1 MARIRDIPLPHVL
14 DYGQAQRLRFE
25 EFDRIIL
32 DDDIDY
38 RWVEDTDH
46 GHVLQAEHDKKIHRG
61 ISFEAMFAQSKRMGF
76 RHDRG
81 WYSKRAV
88 KKRLRTDIETIT
100 DLSYPARQYIYWQE
114 AFSLEFLRL
123 EANDPK
129 VTRGAVG
136 FEKANTIARIY
147 LTVSNRVK
155 KAADNGRRKRSDRAR
170 TIFDA
175 PDQKT
180 LLGWV
185 KKLVNADFD
194 PMIFCK
200 RYARSG
206 NREERLTQEQCRLAG
221 KYAMLYASPTEP
233 SVRQLHSDMEAE
245 IEQINIKRRKQNK
258 SRPRYDKLPLIK
270 PVSYDRLLRQVHLM
284 DEFDIM
290 AGRKGIEVALK
301 HFRPVGDGKW
311 DVLRPMQEVEID
323 HWTVQLQTL
332 LIWSGQWDK
341 LSKESQKLVRKHAR
355 RMVLGVAICRR
366 THCIA
371 AMILSRTPSV
381 ESSIRLYEMAVTE
394 KKKFADGVGA
404 ITPWDIAATMDTL
417 VMDGGPAFNNADFRS
432 KMAGLGVE
440 PEYPPGGLPHLR
452 GMVERMFRTIDQKLV
467 MRFEGRTFS
476 NVAAKGE
483 YDSVGRAGITVDELG
498 YALIRYVVDC
508 HHNTPQ
514 AALGGET
521 PRACYLRLS
530 KEHGL
535 TPCPDPDLRRN
546 VFGVDIKRT
555 LSASGVRF
563 LGIQYRSEELHK
575 HFMKVKN
582 AELTV
587 RVYAGNLGAIS
598 VKIGKKFLTV
608 MAPSE
613 FAFVDAQ
620 TWIGAEA
627 LLRRRG
633 AHYKK
638 ITREIVLEAIAEFG
652 RLAAVGRRR
661 ADISDSQISK
671 NALLHA
677 ERSIKIFAR
686 YPDQV
691 DDTEEAGGDLY
702 AGAIKVGTPAAR
714 KAAASKR
721 NRARKPA
728 PPSKA
733 APAAPAKPARKPARA
748 SAKAPKPKKR
758 PTTPS
763 RIPGRH
769 RASGRGHKV
778 TG

>member
-32 DDDIDY
+32 ADDGIDY

-46 GHVLQAEHDKKIHRG
+46 GHVLQAVHDKKIHRG
-61 ISFEAMFAQSKRMGF
+61 ISFQAMFLQSKRLDF

-88 KKRLRTDIETIT
+88 KKRLRTDIESIT
-100 DLSYPARQYIYWQE
+100 DLSYEKRQYVYWKE
-114 AFSLEFLRL
+114 AWALEFLRL
-123 EANDPK
+123 KANDPA
-129 VTRGAVG
+129 VTCGEVS
-136 FEKANTIARIY
+136 FEKVRTIERIH
-147 LTVSNRVK
+147 LTLSKKVK
-155 KAADNGRRKRSDRAR
+155 AAADNGRRTRADRAR
-170 TIFDA
+170 MVFAA
-175 PDQKT
+175 PVRKT
-180 LLGWV
+180 LLGWI
-185 KKLVNADFD
+185 KLLVNADFD
-194 PMIFCK
+194 PLVLCD

-206 NREERLTQEQCRLAG
+206 YREERLTQEQCLLAG
-221 KYAMLYASPTEP
+221 KYAMRYASRTEP
-233 SVRQLHSDMEAE
+233 SVRELHSAMETE
-245 IEQINIKRRKQNK
+245 IEQINTKRRKQNK
-258 SRPRYDKLPLIK
+258 HRQRNDKLRLIK
-270 PVSYDRLLRQVHLM
+270 PVSYDRLNRQIGLM
-284 DEFDIM
+284 DEFDKM
-290 AGRKGIEVALK
+290 AGRKGIEAALK
-301 HFRPVGDGKW
+301 EFRPVGDGKW

-332 LIWSGQWDK
+332 LLWSGQWDK
-341 LSKESQKLVRKHAR
+341 LSKESQKLVRKRAK
-355 RMVLGVAICRR
+355 RMVLGIAICRR
-366 THCIA
+366 TRCIA

-381 ESSIRLYEMAVTE
+381 ESAIRLFEMAVTD
-394 KKKFADGVGA
+394 KKKFADGVRA
-404 ITPWDIAATMDTL
+404 ITPWDIASTMDTL

-432 KMAGLGVE
+432 KMAGLDVE
-440 PEYPPGGLPHLR
+440 PQYPPGGLPHLR
-452 GMVERMFRTIDQKLV
+452 GMVERMFRTIDQKLI

-476 NVAAKGE
+476 NVVEKGD
-483 YDSVGRAGITVDELG
+483 YDSVRRAGITVDELG

-514 AALGGET
+514 AALGGEM
-521 PRACYLRLS
+521 PRVCYLRLS

-535 TPCPDPDLRRN
+535 WACPDAHKRRN
-546 VFGVDIKRT
+546 VFGIDIKRT
-555 LSASGVRF
+555 LSAAGIRF
-563 LGIQYRSEELHK
+563 LGIQYRSRTLHK

-587 RVYAGNLGAIS
+587 RVHHGNLGAIS
-598 VKIGKKFLTV
+598 VKIGKSLLTV
-608 MAPSE
+608 KAPSE
-613 FAFVDAQ
+613 FAGVDVQ

-627 LLRRRG
+627 LLRKRG

-638 ITREIVLEAIAEFG
+638 MTREIVLGALADFE

-661 ADISDSQISK
+661 ADISDSPMTK

-686 YPDQV
+686 YPDEV
-691 DDTEEAGGDLY
+691 DDAAEVGGDLY

-728 PPSKA
+728 PAPKA
-733 APAAPAKPARKPARA
+733 PPKPARKPART
-748 SAKAPKPKKR
+748 SAKASKPKKR
-758 PTTPS
+758 PTTPVLV
-763 RIPGRH
+763 PGRH
-769 RASGRGHKV
+769 RVSGRGVKV

>member
-1 MARIRDIPLPHVL
+1 MARIRNIPLPHVL

-25 EFDRIIL
+25 EFDRITL
-32 DDDIDY
+32 DDDDIDY

-46 GHVLQAEHDKKIHRG
+46 GHVLQAAHDNKKLRG
-61 ISFEAMFAQSKRMGF
+61 ITFEAMFAQSKRMGF

-88 KKRLRTDIETIT
+88 KKRMGTDIESIT

-114 AFSLEFLRL
+114 ACSLEFLRL

-129 VTRGAVG
+129 VTRGEVG
-136 FEKANTIARIY
+136 FEKANTIARVY
-147 LTVSNRVK
+147 LTVSNRVE

-170 TIFDA
+170 MVFKA

-185 KKLVNADFD
+185 NRLVNADFD

-221 KYAMLYASPTEP
+221 KYALRYASPNEP
-233 SVRQLHSDMEAE
+233 SVRDLHGDMESE
-245 IEQINIKRRKQNK
+245 IEQINIKRRKENK
-258 SRPRYDKLPLIK
+258 HRKDKLPLIK
-270 PVSYDRLLRQVHLM
+270 PVSYDRLNRQIGLM
-284 DEFDIM
+284 DEFDKM

-301 HFRPVGDGKW
+301 HFRPVGDGKL

-332 LIWSGQWDK
+332 LIWSSQWDK
-341 LSKESQKLVRKHAR
+341 LSKEAQKFVRKNAK
-355 RMVLGVAICRR
+355 RMVLGVAKCRR
-366 THCIA
+366 TQCIA
-371 AMILSRTPSV
+371 AMTLSRTPSV
-381 ESSIRLYEMAVTE
+381 ESAIRLFEMAVTD

-417 VMDGGPAFNNADFRS
+417 VMDAGPAFNNADFRS
-432 KMAGLGVE
+432 KMAGLGVI

-452 GMVERMFRTIDQKLV
+452 GMVERMFRTIDQKLI

-476 NVAAKGE
+476 NVVAKGD

-508 HHNTPQ
+508 YHNTPQ

-530 KEHGL
+530 KKHGL
-535 TPCPDPDLRRN
+535 TPCPDPHLRRN
-546 VFGVDIKRT
+546 VFGIDIKRT
-555 LSASGVRF
+555 LSAAGIRF

-598 VKIGKKFLTV
+598 VKIDKRWLTV
-608 MAPSE
+608 MAPPE

-627 LLRRRG
+627 LLRKRG

-652 RLAAVGRRR
+652 RLAARGRRR
-661 ADISDSQISK
+661 ADISDSPISK

-691 DDTEEAGGDLY
+691 DDTEEAGRDLY
-702 AGAIKVGTPAAR
+702 DGAIKVGTPAAR

-728 PPSKA
+728 PASKA
-733 APAAPAKPARKPARA
+733 PRAAPAKPARKPARA
-748 SAKAPKPKKR
+748 SAKAPRPKKR

-769 RASGRGHKV
+769 RVSGRGHKV